1 MMPANKSG
9 VRKVLRTKVFLDTL
23 VRYSRLMINQVL
35 FIENKL
41 VGKRKSEGHYNDASN
56 LRAVGVPSTILMKMS
71 LREGRI
77 SLKD

>member
-23 VRYSRLMINQVL
+23 VRYSRLMINQGL
-35 FIENKL
+35 FIVNKL
-41 VGKRKSEGHYNDASN
+41 VGKRKSEGDYNDASN
-56 LRAVGVPSTILMKMS
+56 LRAAGVPSTILMKMS